1 MDNNIP
7 IVHILNFL
15 TVNQKNTV
23 GILAYD
29 TVCEVIGTVY
39 TIQYCRHECCIAGS
53 FLGRLR
59 FRALASDP
67 HQGVNGTFRF
77 VCKLNYIK
85 TQYKPW

>member
-39 TIQYCRHECCIAGS
+39 STVDMSVA
-53 FLGRLR
+53 
-59 FRALASDP
+59 
-67 HQGVNGTFRF
+67 
-77 VCKLNYIK
+77 
-85 TQYKPW
+85 